1 MVSHREVGTAG
12 VGMGGLGMTTN
23 LLILGGTTEASRLAE
38 AVAAIG
44 APATLSYAGRV
55 SRPKEQPV
63 PIRVGGFGGPC
74 GLAEYIRHERVTHV
88 IDATHP
94 FAAAMSA
101 NAATGAEEA
110 GVPLVALT
118 RPPWRPIA
126 GDDWV
131 CVPDMESAVAALS
144 GEARRV
150 MLAIGRLHIDEFAA
164 QPQHHYLLRLVD
176 MPETAPPLPDHEIIV
191 SRGPFTAMGDTKL
204 FADHKIDVVVA
215 KNSGG
220 AGAAA
225 KLAAARA
232 LGLRVILIDR
242 PAQPERD
249 EVESVEAVFDWLKD
263 HGVDLGV

>member
-1 MVSHREVGTAG
+1 MTA
-12 VGMGGLGMTTN
+12 N

-38 AVAAIG
+38 ALAAIG

-55 SRPKEQPV
+55 ARPKDQPV
-63 PIRVGGFGGPC
+63 PIRIGGFGGAS
-74 GLAEYIRHERVTHV
+74 GLAAYIRENGVTHL

-94 FAAAMSA
+94 FAAEMSG
-101 NAATGAEEA
+101 NAVTGAAKA
-110 GVPLVALT
+110 GVPVVALT

-126 GDDWV
+126 GDNWERVADI
-131 CVPDMESAVAALS
+131 DGAVAALA
-144 GEARRV
+144 GEPQRV
-150 MLAIGRLHIDEFAA
+150 MLAIGRLHIEEFAA

-176 MPETAPPLPDHEIIV
+176 RPPAEPPLPDHEIIV
-191 SRGPFTAMGDTKL
+191 SRGPFTAMGDTQL
-204 FADHKIDVVVA
+204 LAAHKIEVVVA

-232 LGLRVILIDR
+232 MKAKVIMIDR
-242 PAQPERD
+242 PAVPPRE

>member
-1 MVSHREVGTAG
+1 MTA
-12 VGMGGLGMTTN
+12 N

-55 SRPKEQPV
+55 SRPKEQPL
-63 PIRVGGFGGPC
+63 PIRIGGFGGPD
-74 GLAEYIRHERVTHV
+74 GLADYIRDHEVTHL

-94 FAAAMSA
+94 FAAQMSE
-101 NAATGAEEA
+101 NAVLGARSA

-131 CVPDMESAVAALS
+131 RTPDMEGAVAALA
-144 GEARRV
+144 GEAKRV
-150 MLAIGRLHIDEFAA
+150 MLAIGRLHIDDFAA
-164 QPQHHYLLRLVD
+164 EPQHFYLLRLVD
-176 MPETAPPLPDHEIIV
+176 MPDTPPPLPDHEIII

-204 FADHKIDVVVA
+204 FADHRIDTVVA

-232 LGLRVILIDR
+232 LGLKVILIDR
-242 PAQPERD
+242 PEQPDRE
-249 EVESVEAVFDWLKD
+249 EVESVEAVFDWLKA